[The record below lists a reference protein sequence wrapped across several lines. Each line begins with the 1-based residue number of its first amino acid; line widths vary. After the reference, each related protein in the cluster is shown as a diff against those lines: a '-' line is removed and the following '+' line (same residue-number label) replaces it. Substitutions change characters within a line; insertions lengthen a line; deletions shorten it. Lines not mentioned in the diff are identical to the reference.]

1 MISVKEIIV
10 ETTCNILD
18 ENGEFSRAVPIFK
31 RDFAKKT
38 KEMWAMFDNPDKFSN
53 IELTN
58 KTNELIN
65 LLCHLKYDISEYSK
79 NTGEIEDWV

>member
-18 ENGEFSRAVPIFK
+18 ENGVYCKAVPIFK

-38 KEMWAMFDNPDKFSN
+38 KEMCGMFENPDKFSN

-58 KTNELIN
+58 KANELIN

-79 NTGEIEDWV
+79 HTGEIEDWV